1 MANLAFTAF
10 IKSKGY
16 NKKRLSEECH
26 IPPAVISQR
35 INGRSPWEW
44 REVGRV
50 CQALDI
56 TYMKKGR
63 NFSSDK
69 KQFAEYRKVLGD
81 KVPDSVYKFQDLKY
95 NDIEI
100 WHALKTLK
108 RQTMFVEKAQC
119 ETTERKFKEYLLK
132 PGAKHAKEFFD
143 VGYAKENPIQLR
155 YDIAKQYDES
165 KVQNVI
171 ELEDGSK
178 KYSIPMKLG
187 ITEKKQFLTCWIK
200 EPGNGKP
207 RITTAYRKDADE

>member
-1 MANLAFTAF
+1 MNYTQWNSWKEAENRYA
-10 IKSKGY
+10 
-16 NKKRLSEECH
+16 
-26 IPPAVISQR
+26 
-35 INGRSPWEW
+35 WE
-44 REVGRV
+44 
-50 CQALDI
+50 

-207 RITTAYRKDADE
+207 RITTAIERMQTSDTRI